1 MIHKNFKKA
10 ISFEGANQLVQ
21 DFLGQQS
28 EISKAAAKGIAGD
41 KISEAVPEF
50 LSTPSENI
58 MTNENNAWIVLGRDR
73 SASRM
78 SGYGGKG
85 DTQCGSIDI
94 VAGRMGSEVKGYDE
108 NGETLFVNPSF
119 KKDAARVYISQ
130 KTDIDKYFDLAT
142 GKVGSPKA
150 KSGIGIKAD
159 NIRIVGRETIKL
171 VTTTDKK
178 NSQGGEIKS
187 VLGIDLIAG
196 NDDSDLQSMVKGE
209 NLVDALGE
217 LVDHVD
223 ALTGCVDTLLMS
235 QFEFNEAIS
244 SHFHTSPFFAAP
256 TLPSEVLMSKG
267 IRTMISHLQKTKASL
282 LKQKINLGLFKQNYL
297 SKSGSKYINSRF
309 NSVN

>member
-1 MIHKNFKKA
+1 MVNFKKA
-10 ISFEGANQLVQ
+10 ISFEGANKLVQ
-21 DFLGQQS
+21 DFLAQQG
-28 EISKAAAKGIAGD
+28 EVAKAAAKGIAGD
-41 KISEAVPEF
+41 KVFEPVPEF
-50 LSTPSENI
+50 LSSPAENVI
-58 MTNENNAWIVLGRDR
+58 TNENNAWIVLGRDR

-85 DTQCGSIDI
+85 DTQCASIDI
-94 VAGRMGSEVKGYDE
+94 VAGRMGSEVKAYDE
-108 NGETLFVNPSF
+108 AGESLFVNPSF

-130 KTDIDKYFDLAT
+130 KTDIDKYFDLAS
-142 GKVGSPKA
+142 GKVGNPKS

-159 NIRIVGRETIKL
+159 NVRIIGRETIKL
-171 VTTTDKK
+171 VTTTDRK

-209 NLVDALGE
+209 NLIDALSE
-217 LVDHVD
+217 LTDHMD
-223 ALTGCVDTLLMS
+223 NLTGVVDTLLMA
-235 QFEFNEAIS
+235 QFELSEAVT

-256 TLPSEVLMSKG
+256 TLPSEVLRSKG
-267 IRTMISHLQKTKASL
+267 IRTMIIHLQKTKASL

>member
-1 MIHKNFKKA
+1 MVNFKKA
-10 ISFEGANQLVQ
+10 VSFKGANKKIQ

-28 EISKAAAKGIAGD
+28 EIAKAAAKGIAGD
-41 KISEAVPEF
+41 KIAEAVPEF
-50 LSTPSENI
+50 LSTPSENV

-94 VAGRMGSEVKGYDE
+94 VVGRMGSDVRGYDE
-108 NGETLFVNPSF
+108 SGETLFVNPSF

-142 GKVGSPKA
+142 GKVGSSKS

-159 NIRIVGRETIKL
+159 NVRIVGRETIKL

-209 NLVDALGE
+209 NLIDALGE

-223 ALTGCVDTLLMS
+223 GLTGCVDTLLMS

-297 SKSGSKYINSRF
+297 SKSGGKYINSRF

>member
-1 MIHKNFKKA
+1 MVNFKKA
-10 ISFEGANQLVQ
+10 VSFKGANKKIQ

-28 EISKAAAKGIAGD
+28 EIAKAAAKGIAGD
-41 KISEAVPEF
+41 KIAEAVPEF
-50 LSTPSENI
+50 LSTPSENV

-94 VAGRMGSEVKGYDE
+94 VVGRMGSDVRGYDE
-108 NGETLFVNPSF
+108 SGETLFVNPSF

-142 GKVGSPKA
+142 GKVGSSKS

-159 NIRIVGRETIKL
+159 NVRIVGRETIKL
-171 VTTTDKK
+171 VTTTDKR

-209 NLVDALGE
+209 NLIDALGE

-223 ALTGCVDTLLMS
+223 GLTGCVDTLLMS

-244 SHFHTSPFFAAP
+244 SHFHTSPFYAAP
-256 TLPSEVLMSKG
+256 TTPSEVLMSKG

>member
-1 MIHKNFKKA
+1 MVNFKKA
-10 ISFEGANQLVQ
+10 VSLKGINKKVEN
-21 DFLGQQS
+21 FLGEQG
-28 EISKAAAKGIAGD
+28 EIAKAAAKGIAGD
-41 KISEAVPEF
+41 KIYEAIPEF
-50 LSTPSENI
+50 LSTPSENV

-73 SASRM
+73 SASKM

-94 VAGRMGSEVKGYDE
+94 VAGRMGSEVKGFDE
-108 NGETLFVNPSF
+108 SGETLFVNPSF

-130 KTDIDKYFDLAT
+130 KTDIDKYFDLAS

-159 NIRIVGRETIKL
+159 NVRIIGRETIKL

-178 NSQGGEIKS
+178 NSQGGEITS

-223 ALTGCVDTLLMS
+223 NLTGCVDTLLMS

-244 SHFHTSPFFAAP
+244 SHFHSSPFFAAP

>member
-1 MIHKNFKKA
+1 MVNFKKA
-10 ISFEGANQLVQ
+10 VSFKGANKKIQ

-28 EISKAAAKGIAGD
+28 EIAKAAAKGIAGD
-41 KISEAVPEF
+41 KIAEAVPEF
-50 LSTPSENI
+50 LSTPSENV

-94 VAGRMGSEVKGYDE
+94 VAGRMGSEVRGYDE
-108 NGETLFVNPSF
+108 SGETLFVNPSF

-142 GKVGSPKA
+142 GKVGSSKS

-159 NIRIVGRETIKL
+159 NVRIVGRETIKL
-171 VTTTDKK
+171 VTTTDKR

-209 NLVDALGE
+209 NLIDALGE

-223 ALTGCVDTLLMS
+223 GLTGCVDTLLMS

-244 SHFHTSPFFAAP
+244 SHFHTSPFYAAP
-256 TLPSEVLMSKG
+256 TTPSEVLMSKG

>member
-1 MIHKNFKKA
+1 MVNFKKA
-10 ISFEGANQLVQ
+10 VSFKGANKKIQ

-28 EISKAAAKGIAGD
+28 EIAKAAAKGIAGD
-41 KISEAVPEF
+41 KIAEAVPEF
-50 LSTPSENI
+50 LSTPSENV

-94 VAGRMGSEVKGYDE
+94 VAGRMGSEVRGYDE
-108 NGETLFVNPSF
+108 SGETLFVNPSF

-142 GKVGSPKA
+142 GKVGSSKS

-159 NIRIVGRETIKL
+159 NVRIVGRETIKL
-171 VTTTDKK
+171 VTTTDKR

-209 NLVDALGE
+209 NLIDALGE

-223 ALTGCVDTLLMS
+223 GLTGCVDTLLMS